1 MGRVNSL
8 AHFVYGEN
16 PDNWTEAVW
25 IERVGQLSFVLN
37 TVTDIIGAGVGRGIA
52 TAMGGKTT

>member
-25 IERVGQLSFVLN
+25 IERVGQMTFVLERQ
-37 TVTDIIGAGVGRGIA
+37 TEILAAGVCKGIA
-52 TAMGGKTT
+52 AAFAKS